1 MKSCSNGPQMEALS
15 VLKVLFVISSRTNQV
30 PSSPLRKID
39 TSFILA
45 QDTLGYVAY
54 YFIQE
59 PHADIA

>member
-1 MKSCSNGPQMEALS
+1 MEDLS

-30 PSSPLRKID
+30 LNTPLRKID

-45 QDTLGYVAY
+45 QDALGYVAY
-54 YFIQE
+54 YFIRE